1 MTYQVLARK
10 LRPANFSEL
19 VGQDHVVQALSH
31 ALDNDRLHH
40 AYLFTGTRGVG
51 KTTVAR
57 ILAKCFNCER
67 GVSATPCGEC
77 DACVGIAQGRSVDL
91 IEMDGAS
98 HRGVEDVQELQDN
111 AQYMPNSARFKVFL
125 IDEVH
130 MLTTHAFNALL
141 KILEEPPEHVKFL
154 FATTEVK
161 KLPITILS
169 RCLQFQLKNMSID
182 AITGHLTHAL
192 SNEQV
197 PFDDGA
203 LRIIATAAAGSMRD
217 ALSVTDQAI
226 SYGGGELSEASVA
239 AMLGVTGRDEV
250 IAVLD
255 ALADRAADRV
265 LGCVAELAQRGI
277 DFSAVLQDLLAAF
290 HEIAVHQLVPDSAG
304 GTESSIG
311 ARYGARLTP
320 EAVQLHYQIALRSHR
335 DLAFSPD
342 PRIGFE
348 MALLRMLSFDLTA
361 PPDSPAPP
369 SPASPVADGAATST
383 GGKPEGK
390 SSSAAALRD
399 TPAGRAAG
407 QPAAAA
413 RRTTVASD
421 GPLKEQAQQLRA
433 AETAK
438 KPESVTLSDARTAT
452 LKDTAESTQP
462 AAVNAPPD
470 TLPRAPDSFWYDLLG
485 TLPTKGVVAMLM
497 WHSRLLTREAGGAQ
511 NQDSNESEQPRPA
524 QHEIAVQ
531 RWHLG
536 LDPAHDA
543 MLNSRHPLEMQNLLS
558 AARGEAVSVHL
569 TVEPLAWET
578 PSIQLARER
587 LELRQAAIAE
597 LRENADV
604 VALLDAFGGA
614 QLDESTIEAIEPT
627 QGPSDKSYPRGEQ
640 L

>member
-31 ALDNDRLHH
+31 ALDHDRLHH

-67 GVSATPCGEC
+67 GVSATPCGDC
-77 DACVGIAQGRSVDL
+77 DTCVAIAQGRSVDL

-111 AQYMPNSARFKVFL
+111 AQYMPNSSRFKVFL

-169 RCLQFQLKNMSID
+169 RCLQFQLKNMSIE
-182 AITGHLTHAL
+182 AITGHLAQAL
-192 SNEQV
+192 TNEQV
-197 PFDDGA
+197 SFDDGA

-226 SYGGGELSEASVA
+226 SYGGGALSESSVA
-239 AMLGVTGRDEV
+239 TMLGVTGRNEV
-250 IAVLD
+250 IALLD
-255 ALADRAADRV
+255 ALTERAPQKV
-265 LGCVAELAQRGI
+265 LDCVAELAQRGI

-304 GTESSIG
+304 GTDSTMG
-311 ARYGARLTP
+311 ARYGNRMTP

-348 MALLRMLSFDLTA
+348 MALLRMLNFTNLA
-361 PPDSPAPP
+361 PAGPP
-369 SPASPVADGAATST
+369 STPPPGDKADKPGDNPQAGATSPTQPSAAT
-383 GGKPEGK
+383 
-390 SSSAAALRD
+390 AALRD
-399 TPAGRAAG
+399 TPVDRAAG

-413 RRTTVASD
+413 RR
-421 GPLKEQAQQLRA
+421 
-433 AETAK
+433 
-438 KPESVTLSDARTAT
+438 
-452 LKDTAESTQP
+452 P
-462 AAVNAPPD
+462 AAPAIASATETRSEPPKELPPAPD
-470 TLPRAPDSFWYDLLG
+470 DFWYNLLETLPQQ
-485 TLPTKGVVAMLM
+485 GVVAMLM
-497 WHSRLLTREAGGAQ
+497 RHSRLLSRTTPNAADQAGNTA
-511 NQDSNESEQPRPA
+511 NTE
-524 QHEIAVQ
+524 H
-531 RWHLG
+531 WHLG

-543 MLNSRHPLEMQNLLS
+543 MLSPRHPLEMQALLS
-558 AARGEAVSVHL
+558 AACNSPITVQL
-569 TVEPLAWET
+569 TIEPLLWET
-578 PSIQLARER
+578 PSLQTAREQR
-587 LELRQAAIAE
+587 LRREAAIAE
-597 LRENADV
+597 LRGNADV

-614 QLDESTIEAIEPT
+614 QLDESTIEAVEPSQASMQTMQPGSPDGT
-627 QGPSDKSYPRGEQ
+627 QDESERTQARPEPG
-640 L
+640 